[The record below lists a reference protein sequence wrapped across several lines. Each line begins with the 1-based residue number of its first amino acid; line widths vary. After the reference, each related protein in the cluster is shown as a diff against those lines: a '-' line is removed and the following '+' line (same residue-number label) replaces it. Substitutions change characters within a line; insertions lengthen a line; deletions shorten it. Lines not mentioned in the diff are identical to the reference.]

1 MARDG
6 SNGGVQRLPSVLQL
20 QAAFWVARCV
30 GESGSANTDLV
41 RSYLHVPS
49 GGLHDRSSLLAGQ
62 RLLAE
67 LGLLVEQDDFVTPHP
82 DLATFRTLPLDAF
95 SETLLERVLSQRQDM
110 WLSAFTSS
118 DDVYWERVPADAAHL
133 LRSIFE
139 DPNRRA
145 AFVMS
150 IARKVDAALL
160 AEIGADGEEAVAD
173 ACREY
178 LLSKDRADLADQVA
192 RLSLKDDTLG
202 YDVTS
207 PDCRGRRHHLEV
219 KATRS
224 IGTRVEFYLSRNE
237 AVTGANDASWAMVVA
252 RQEISGPDGALA
264 MRVIGW
270 LTYPDVAS
278 ALPHDA
284 APADALHGRWASA
297 RITVPDHLLRPG
309 LPLDR
314 D

>member
-1 MARDG
+1 MATDG
-6 SNGGVQRLPSVLQL
+6 NSALQRLPSVLQL
-20 QAAFWVARCV
+20 QAAFWVTRCV
-30 GESGSANTDLV
+30 GKAGASNTDLV
-41 RSYLHVPS
+41 RSYLHVPT
-49 GGLHDRSSLLAGQ
+49 GGLHDRTSLVAGQ

-82 DLATFRTLPLDAF
+82 DLAAFRPLPLDAF
-95 SETLLERVLSQRQDM
+95 VETLLERVLSQRQDM
-110 WLSAFTSS
+110 WLSAFVAS
-118 DDVYWERVPADAAHL
+118 DDVYWERVPADAVHL
-133 LRSIFE
+133 LRSVFE

-150 IARKVDAALL
+150 TARKVDAALL
-160 AEIGADGEEAVAD
+160 AEIGADGEKAVVA

-178 LLSKDRADLADQVA
+178 LLAKDRADLADQVQ
-192 RLSLKDDTLG
+192 RLSLRDDTLG

-224 IGTRVEFYLSRNE
+224 IGTQVEFYLSRNE
-237 AVTGANDASWAMVVA
+237 ATIGANDPSWAVVVA

-270 LTYPDVAS
+270 LTYPDMAP
-278 ALPHDA
+278 ALPHDT
-284 APADALHGRWASA
+284 APSDTLYGRWASA
-297 RITVPDHLLRPG
+297 RISVPDNLLRPG